1 MPSFDVVSKIDH
13 HEVANAIDQAN
24 REIANRFD
32 FKGSDATFEVSENT
46 ITLLAPN
53 DFQLKQMH
61 DILTTKW
68 AKRQLDSK
76 ALQFKDTIEK
86 SLHQAKQLADIKE
99 GIDKDVAKKITTLV
113 KNSKI
118 KVQAQI
124 QGDHVRITGKNR
136 DDLQMVMAMLRK
148 EELDVPLQFE
158 NFRD

>member
-13 HEVANAIDQAN
+13 HEVANAVDQAN

-32 FKGSDATFEVSENT
+32 FKDSDATFEVKENT
-46 ITLLAPN
+46 ITLTAPN

-61 DILTTKW
+61 DILTTRW
-68 AKRQLDSK
+68 TKRQLDLK
-76 ALQFKDTIEK
+76 ALHFKDNIEK
-86 SLHQAKQLADIKE
+86 NLHQAKQTADIKE
-99 GIDKDVAKKITTLV
+99 GIDKDIAKKITTFV
-113 KNSKI
+113 KNSKV

-136 DDLQMVMAMLRK
+136 DDLQQMIAMLRK
-148 EELDVPLQFE
+148 EDFGLPLQFE